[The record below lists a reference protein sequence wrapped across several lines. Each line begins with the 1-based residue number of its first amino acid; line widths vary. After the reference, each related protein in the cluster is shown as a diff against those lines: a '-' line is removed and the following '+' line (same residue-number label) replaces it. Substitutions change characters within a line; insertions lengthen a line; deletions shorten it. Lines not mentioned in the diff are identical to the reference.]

1 MNDIQ
6 LLHQKA
12 MEFAEQAEVAKLRGG
27 PIEQIQQL
35 LRSAFEQES
44 QAAALV
50 VNVMDSEPTRSVLH
64 RSAAAL
70 AIDCGELQAA
80 ERLITTALAGDPPD
94 EIAMELKDLFV
105 QINLPQYFERRGLP
119 FDVGWVGQAKIA

>member
-12 MEFAEQAEVAKLRGG
+12 MEFAEQAEVAKLRGAA
-27 PIEQIQQL
+27 IEQIQQL

-50 VNVMDSEPTRSVLH
+50 VDMVEAEPTRSVLH

-80 ERLITTALAGDPPD
+80 ERLITTALAGDPPA
-94 EIAMELKDLFV
+94 EIALELKDLFV
-105 QINLPQYFERRGLP
+105 QINLPEYFERRGLP
-119 FDVGWVGQAKIA
+119 FDVSWVGQAKIA